1 MMGAIH
7 FAEPVHLIEQC
18 APQVAH
24 ITMAAI
30 VQQESGGDSL
40 ALHDNDS
47 GKTYHLGSLYEAAR
61 MAGELIR
68 QGHSVDIGLAQINS
82 RNLPSLGLTVDQ
94 VLDPCTNL
102 AAAQKVLLSAWTQS
116 GGDLQ
121 GALSAYNTGNP
132 HGLSGAHYTA
142 SVFEKAGVPGIPGG
156 HLAKWAMTTQSQG
169 DTSPTDWTPQSS
181 PLTPKG
187 F

>member
-1 MMGAIH
+1 MGALS
-7 FAEPVHLIEQC
+7 AEPAQLIVQC
-18 APQVAH
+18 APQVAP

-47 GKTYHLGSLYEAAR
+47 GKTYHLGSLYEAAQ
-61 MAGELIR
+61 MAGDLIR

-82 RNLPSLGLTVDQ
+82 KNLPALGLTMDQ

-102 AAAQKVLLSAWTQS
+102 AAAQAILLSAWAQS
-116 GGDLQ
+116 GGNLQ
-121 GALSAYNTGNP
+121 GALSAYNTGNTR
-132 HGLSGAHYTA
+132 GLSGARYSA
-142 SVFEKAGVPGIPGG
+142 RVFEKAGVPSIPGG
-156 HLAKWAMTTQSQG
+156 HLARWAMATKNQG
-169 DTSPTDWTPQSS
+169 DASPTTWTPQSS

>member
-1 MMGAIH
+1 MMGEIY

-18 APQVAH
+18 SPQVAS

-47 GKTYHLGSLYEAAR
+47 GKIYHLGSLYEAAR

-102 AAAQKVLLSAWTQS
+102 ATAQKVLLSARTQS

-121 GALSAYNTGNP
+121 GALSAYNTGNT
-132 HGLSGAHYTA
+132 HGLSGARYSA

-156 HLAKWAMTTQSQG
+156 HMAKWAVASQSSESG
-169 DTSPTDWTPQSS
+169 THTALTPQTS
-181 PLTPKG
+181 PLTPQG

>member
-1 MMGAIH
+1 MGALS
-7 FAEPVHLIEQC
+7 AEPVQLIEQC
-18 APQVAH
+18 APQVAP

-47 GKTYHLGSLYEAAR
+47 GKTYHPGSLYEAAKT
-61 MAGELIR
+61 AGDLIR

-82 RNLPSLGLTVDQ
+82 KNLTSLGLTVDQ
-94 VLDPCTNL
+94 VLDPCANL
-102 AAAQKVLLSAWTQS
+102 AAAQTILMSAWAQS
-116 GGDLQ
+116 GGNLQ
-121 GALSAYNTGNP
+121 GAVSAYNTGHTRGP
-132 HGLSGAHYTA
+132 SGAQYGTG
-142 SVFEKAGVPGIPGG
+142 VLQKAGVPSIPGG
-156 HLAKWAMTTQSQG
+156 HLARWAMTTQNQG
-169 DTSPTDWTPQSS
+169 EASPSVWTPQSS